1 MAPDAEIAPPPHDIG
16 IQGRWL
22 KRAIGGG
29 VALTLLIGAYALAG
43 FYLVPHLIRSQAT
56 GWVHDRLG
64 KTLSL
69 GDIRF
74 NPFRFTLE
82 IGDIAIAGPEH
93 PMVAIGRLHLDF
105 SVRSLVQHAYRFDEV
120 RIERPFVHAVIRP
133 NGALNLLEL
142 LPRGGSSGGQSPS
155 VRIDSFTVDSG
166 RVLYA
171 DLSQSLHPQK
181 TLAPIGFTL
190 RDFQTDASA
199 GGAFTLRATS
209 ERGEGFAWTG
219 TLSAA
224 PIASAGRLRV
234 TGLQSDTVQKFVGE
248 DLPVALT
255 GGEASFAATYRFG
268 YRQGTTRLD
277 FAMPALSLSGV
288 AFDGKPTLLRGAIR
302 LDKAQGGIARFH
314 FTRDEAGHMAIA
326 AAMARAAMQ
335 GLSIRPAGAP
345 ASETIRLPALG
356 LDDARFDYGAR
367 TVEMGRIAI
376 DGAEL
381 PIRREKD
388 GQISLVKLLPAA
400 PATSDASTPGWTIR
414 LGALSLNRAAL
425 HVEDRAVAPAVR
437 FDIRPVELTATTLG
451 SDLTRPTTL
460 RFTAR
465 IDGKAS
471 VAGEGRLVP
480 ATATGDLHLRLAQ
493 LPLTAILPYAPRY
506 PGLDPRSGTIGGAG
520 TLHLAGKDMTALRF
534 RGNAEIDDF
543 AVDELA
549 THSPLFAWKSFALT
563 GVDYRTDRVAIDYGR
578 IVQPLGRVEV
588 LPDGSFNYA
597 AVTAPAPVTAPDP
610 HPAPTGGPTLPV
622 RMKRLDVDGGMMSF
636 ADHSID
642 PNFAAQIDGLHG
654 SLTDLSNAPGT
665 ASRITL
671 DGHVV
676 DRFSPVTI
684 QGTMDLL
691 GYDRRTDMHLAF
703 RNIELPVFNPY
714 SGRYAGYA
722 IAKGKLTTELNYR
735 IENRTLKAGHHIIID
750 QLQWGQATESKQK
763 VPLPIR
769 LATSLL
775 KNKDGVID
783 LEVPVTG
790 SLDDPQFRIAPIVW
804 KIIGNVMEKAV
815 TAPFRLIG
823 SIFQGAEKAQYV
835 DFAPGSDALPAGST
849 EAFHALAEALAQRPA
864 LELDIPAG
872 PAGKDDAL
880 AVADARLD
888 AALMAKEAKKGE
900 ATSPAS
906 LKPDE
911 RYDRLKALF
920 KARLGRKP
928 DAPAPANPPKDGEAR
943 KAAEADWMRSEL
955 RTTFLPSFAEL
966 TKLGATR
973 AVAVRDALL
982 SSGNIDPTRVFMA
995 TQAATSAVDGHSR
1008 LELKFK

>member
-1 MAPDAEIAPPPHDIG
+1 MAPDAEIAPPPQAIR

-22 KRAIGGG
+22 KRAIGGA
-29 VALTLLIGAYALAG
+29 VALTLLVGAYALAG

-74 NPFRFTLE
+74 DPFRFTLD
-82 IGDIAIAGPEH
+82 IGNIAIAGPER
-93 PMVAIGRLHLDF
+93 PMVAIGRLYLDF
-105 SVRSLVQHAYRFDEV
+105 SMRSLVQHAYRFDEV
-120 RIERPFVHAVIRP
+120 RIERPFLDAVIRP
-133 NGALNLLEL
+133 NGTFNLLEL
-142 LPRGGSSGGQSPS
+142 LPRGGSGGPSPA
-155 VRIDSFTVDSG
+155 VRIDSFTVDRG
-166 RVLYA
+166 HVLYA
-171 DLSQSLHPQK
+171 DLSQSLHPKK

-199 GGAFTLRATS
+199 GGAFTFRATS

-224 PIASAGRLRV
+224 PIASTGRLRV
-234 TGLQSDTVQKFVGE
+234 TSLQSDTVQKFLGGN
-248 DLPVALT
+248 LPVTLT

-277 FAMPALSLSGV
+277 FAMPELSLSGI
-288 AFDGKPTLLRGAIR
+288 AFDGKPALFRGTVR

-314 FTRDEAGHMAIA
+314 FTRDEVGHMAIA
-326 AAMARAAMQ
+326 GAMPRAALQ
-335 GLSIRPAGAP
+335 GLSIRAARAP
-345 ASETIRLPALG
+345 DNETIRLTALG
-356 LDDARFDYGAR
+356 LDNARFDYGAR
-367 TVEMGRIAI
+367 AVEMGRIAI

-388 GQISLVKLLPAA
+388 GQISLMKLLPAA
-400 PATSDASTPGWTIR
+400 PAASNPSEPGWTIR
-414 LGALSLNRAAL
+414 LAALSLNRAAL

-437 FDIRPVELTATTLG
+437 FDIRPVDLTATTLG
-451 SDLTRPTTL
+451 SDLTRPTVL
-460 RFTAR
+460 RFTGR

-480 ATATGDLHLRLAQ
+480 GTVTGDLQLRLAH
-493 LPLTAILPYAPRY
+493 LPLSAILPYAPRY
-506 PGLDPRSGTIGGAG
+506 PGLDPRSGMISGSGN
-520 TLHLAGKDMTALRF
+520 LHLAGADMTALRF
-534 RGNAEIDDF
+534 RGDAEIDDF
-543 AVDELA
+543 TVDEQA
-549 THSPLFAWKSFALT
+549 TQSPLFAWKSFALT
-563 GVDYRTDRVAIDYGR
+563 GIDYRADRVAIDHGR

-597 AVTAPAPVTAPDP
+597 ALTAPPPGTAPDP
-610 HPAPTGGPTLPV
+610 HPAPRGPPTLPV
-622 RMKRLDVDGGMMSF
+622 RMKRLDVDGGTMSF

-665 ASRITL
+665 VTSIAL

-684 QGTMDLL
+684 KGTMDLL
-691 GYDRRTDMHLAF
+691 GYDHRTDLHLAF

-735 IENRTLKAGHHIIID
+735 IEDRALKAGHHIIID

-783 LEVPVTG
+783 LDVPVAG

-804 KIIGNVMEKAV
+804 KIIGNVVEKAV

-835 DFAPGSDALPAGST
+835 DFAPGSEALPSGST
-849 EAFHALAEALAQRPA
+849 EAFHALGEALAQRTA

-880 AVADARLD
+880 AIADTRLD
-888 AALMAKEAKKGE
+888 AALMAREAKKGE
-900 ATSPAS
+900 ATSPAT
-906 LKPDE
+906 LKLDE

-928 DAPAPANPPKDGEAR
+928 NAPTPANPSKDGEVR
-943 KAAEADWMRSEL
+943 KAGEADWMRSEL
-955 RTTFLPSFAEL
+955 RTTFLPSPAEL
-966 TKLGATR
+966 TKLGAAR

-995 TQAATSAVDGHSR
+995 TQATASTVGGQSR
-1008 LELKFK
+1008 LELKLK